1 MPPGVLEEK
10 MLVGMRWDIRQ
21 WNEPEANFQRRKEQ
35 MRANWHA
42 HYRNNRENLLRLQL
56 SKFNGEGIELAD
68 EAKLGKK
75 EVVETRRG
83 TTIDFACLKSWRI
96 LSIAVVVS
104 QSVLR

>member
-1 MPPGVLEEK
+1 
-10 MLVGMRWDIRQ
+10 
-21 WNEPEANFQRRKEQ
+21 

-83 TTIDFACLKSWRI
+83 TTIDFAC
-96 LSIAVVVS
+96 
-104 QSVLR
+104 